1 MVLWRISNYADLSGT
16 GGVLHP
22 GRWHHRG
29 RPIVYLAESPA
40 AALLEVLVHVQVS
53 HLGELPLNYQLLELA
68 LPDTVHSE
76 DVALPEM
83 PDWRSDVEATRNC
96 GDAWLAQGRSLLL
109 RVPSAVVGRSFNRL
123 FNPLHPQA
131 LQAQVVS
138 IGRYPFDER
147 LFGGPA

>member
-1 MVLWRISNYADLSGT
+1 VVLWRISNYTDLS
-16 GGVLHP
+16 
-22 GRWHHRG
+22 
-29 RPIVYLAESPA
+29 
-40 AALLEVLVHVQVS
+40 
-53 HLGELPLNYQLLELA
+53 
-68 LPDTVHSE
+68 DTVRSE
-76 DVALPEM
+76 DMALPEM

-131 LQAQVVS
+131 PQAQVVS
-138 IGRYPFDER
+138 IGRYPYPFDER

>member
-1 MVLWRISNYADLSGT
+1 MILWRISNYTDLSGT

-53 HLGELPLNYQLLELA
+53 HPGELPAHYQLMEIA
-68 LPDTVHSE
+68 LPDDVSHE
-76 DVALPEM
+76 DAALPET
-83 PDWRSDVEATRNC
+83 PDWHADAEATRRC
-96 GDAWLAQGRSLLL
+96 GDEWLAQGRSLLL

-131 LQAQVVS
+131 QQAAVVS
-138 IGRYPFDER
+138 VARYPFDER
-147 LFGGPA
+147 LLRSP

>member
-1 MVLWRISNYADLSGT
+1 VILWRISNYADLSGT

-40 AALLEVLVHVQVS
+40 AALLEVLVHVQAS
-53 HLGELPLNYQLLELA
+53 HPSELPVNYQLLELA
-68 LPDTVHSE
+68 LPDAVRSE
-76 DVALPEM
+76 DVALREM
-83 PDWRSDVEATRNC
+83 PDWRSNVAATRNC